1 MNSPDHAMK
10 WEKAVTSDDTA
21 RQGDSLVASLLRRGD
36 SQPTPNDLQIGS
48 SEPTTEESSV
58 DQPGW
63 MKAAIQRILWR
74 QRLRMNLPL
83 GWDPDRFPDP
93 PSADTVQEHK

>member
-1 MNSPDHAMK
+1 MTPPDNAMK

-36 SQPTPNDLQIGS
+36 SQPTPSDLQIGS
-48 SEPTTEESSV
+48 SDPTTEDSTA

-63 MKAAIQRILWR
+63 MKAAIKRIAWR
-74 QRLRMNLPL
+74 QRLRMNLPDD
-83 GWDPDRFPDP
+83 WDPDRFPDL
-93 PSADTVQEHK
+93 